1 MSIDLTKNFLKLL
14 YYFNRQDLV
23 SFCQEHNFLFDQA
36 KKTGDHGPVTTHYY
50 GVMSG
55 IIDEYFNGNFHFV
68 PPKNQTIL
76 LEDALEELHKRIGE
90 VLQLDEGKICLDI
103 GCGIGGVIRDLADTK
118 ASIIGVTIAPNEVA
132 IGNEEL
138 KRRKVYPKC
147 QLIEGDCHK
156 MPFENDKFTSA
167 YAIYSLKYFVN
178 LKPVLGEISRTL
190 KNGGKFVCYDLLTT
204 SKYNPKIDVHREQIE
219 GLEYACG
226 MPSLHSK
233 EEMIKIAKECN
244 LYLIE
249 NIDLTKETNQ
259 PFYYCFSSNKVFMWL
274 AQSDLVGFLIK
285 TGQALNIL
293 PKGFYEFNKI
303 FLSGTVNKI
312 VKSGEMGILSG
323 GEILVF
329 EKKI

>member
-23 SFCQEHNFLFDQA
+23 SFCHEHHILFNEA

-50 GVMSG
+50 EVMSG
-55 IIDEYFNGNFHFV
+55 VIDEYFNGNFHFV
-68 PPKNQTIL
+68 PPRNKSIL

-90 VLQLDEGKICLDI
+90 TLQLDETKNCLDI
-103 GCGIGGVIRDLADTK
+103 GCGIGGVIRDLAYTK
-118 ASIIGVTIAPNEVA
+118 ASITGVTIAPNEVI

-138 KRRKVYPKC
+138 KKRKIYPRC
-147 QLIEGDCHK
+147 QLIEADCHK
-156 MPFENDKFTSA
+156 MPFNNNQFSCA
-167 YAIYSLKYFVN
+167 YAIYSLKYFVD
-178 LKPVLGEISRTL
+178 LKPALLEISRVL
-190 KNGGKFVCYDLLTT
+190 KKGDL
-204 SKYNPKIDVHREQIE
+204 HREQIE

-233 EEMIKIAKECN
+233 DEMITIAKECN
-244 LYLIE
+244 LHFIE
-249 NIDLTKETNQ
+249 NIDLTKETNE

-274 AQSDLVGFLIK
+274 AQSDLIGFLIK

-329 EKKI
+329 EKI